1 MSREYLIR
9 LPWPNSKLS
18 ANARI
23 HWRPKADLTAAS
35 RKAAWAIA
43 LEQGVNMPMPDAELR
58 FSYHPPTRA
67 RRDAQNMPHM
77 LKAAI
82 DGISDAMG
90 CDDHGFRCVFPP
102 EFSDVVKGG
111 CVLCHIIPRAV
122 IIPLKCYIS

>member
-1 MSREYLIR
+1 MASEYLIR
-9 LPWPNSKLS
+9 LNWPAKELSSNSR
-18 ANARI
+18 A
-23 HWRPKADLTAAS
+23 H
-35 RKAAWAIA
+35 WAIKSRVTKTARYAGKVLA

-111 CVLCHIIPRAV
+111 CVLCHIVPRAV
-122 IIPLKCYIS
+122 IIPLKGCIS